1 MSEVVPRGGELA
13 LAVSSAVVREL
24 AGTTGRGPM
33 SAKTTFGDNA
43 VFVVLQDTLTR
54 GERNLVDAG
63 ESDAVLRLRRLWQK
77 VMRTSCSRAIEDLT
91 GRKVV
96 GFMSD
101 NHIDPDIAV
110 EVFILEALA
119 GDRASRPPPSSDGSG
134 LPEQRLDG

>member
-1 MSEVVPRGGELA
+1 
-13 LAVSSAVVREL
+13 
-24 AGTTGRGPM
+24 
-33 SAKTTFGDNA
+33 
-43 VFVVLQDTLTR
+43 LQDTLTR

-63 ESDAVLRLRRLWQK
+63 ESDAVLDLRRRWQK
-77 VMRTSCSRAIEDLT
+77 VMRGSCSRKIEDLT

-119 GDRASRPPPSSDGSG
+119 RDGASRLMPSSDE
-134 LPEQRLDG
+134 PARP

>member
-1 MSEVVPRGGELA
+1 MSETALRGGELA
-13 LAVSSAVVREL
+13 LAISTAVIREL
-24 AGTTGRGPM
+24 ASTTGRGPM

-63 ESDAVLRLRRLWQK
+63 ESDAVLRLRRLWQN
-77 VMRTSCSRAIEDLT
+77 VMRGSCSRAIEDLT

-119 GDRASRPPPSSDGSG
+119 GDRATPPPP
-134 LPEQRLDG
+134 LEEQAY

>member
-1 MSEVVPRGGELA
+1 MSEAVLRGGELA
-13 LAVSSAVVREL
+13 LAISTAVVREL
-24 AGTTGRGPM
+24 ASTTGRGPM
-33 SAKTTFGDNA
+33 NAKTTFGDNA

-63 ESDAVLRLRRLWQK
+63 ESHAVLGLRRLWQN
-77 VMRTSCSRAIEDLT
+77 VMRSSCSDAIEDLT

-119 GDRASRPPPSSDGSG
+119 PDGASPPPPTSDGDRADG
-134 LPEQRLDG
+134 

>member
-1 MSEVVPRGGELA
+1 MTTGKVIAHEGELA
-13 LAVSSAVVREL
+13 LAISNAVVGEL
-24 AGTTGRGPM
+24 ASTTGRGPTQ
-33 SAKTTFGDNA
+33 AKTTLGSNA

-63 ESDAVLRLRRLWQK
+63 ESVAVLDLRRRWQM
-77 VMRTSCSRAIEDLT
+77 VMQSTCSRQIEALT

-110 EVFILEALA
+110 EVFILEPIGRDPA
-119 GDRASRPPPSSDGSG
+119 D
-134 LPEQRLDG
+134 Q